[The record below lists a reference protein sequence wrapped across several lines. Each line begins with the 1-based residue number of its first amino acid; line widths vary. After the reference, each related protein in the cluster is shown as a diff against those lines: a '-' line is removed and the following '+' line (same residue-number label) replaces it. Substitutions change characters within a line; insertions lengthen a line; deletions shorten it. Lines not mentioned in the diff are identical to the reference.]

1 MEKKKKKRKIYVLLK
16 NSYETKPVKEI
27 EEKNKIV
34 GWAKRGQRGDAKLT
48 LSGINI
54 RATGYHTSFL
64 ELFTWKSKTC
74 GRECESACQRKKGME
89 KKKKYKKERR
99 KEKEINK

>member
-27 EEKNKIV
+27 KEKNKIV

-64 ELFTWKSKTC
+64 ELFIWKSKTC

-89 KKKKYKKERR
+89 KKKNIKR
-99 KEKEINK
+99 KEERKKK